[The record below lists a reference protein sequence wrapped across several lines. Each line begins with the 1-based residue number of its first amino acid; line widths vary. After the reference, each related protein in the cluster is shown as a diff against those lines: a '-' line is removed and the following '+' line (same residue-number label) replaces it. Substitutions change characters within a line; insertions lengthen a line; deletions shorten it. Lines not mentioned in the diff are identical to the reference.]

1 MKKILLYT
9 FSVLL
14 ILSCSSVSEED
25 SLIVEDFLIGY
36 WQYNNYQQVPSKW
49 YKNKVVLEIY
59 KENEDYDL
67 AASLFDIMLNNKLKN
82 VNMLGLQ
89 ETVVNEAAHLYFT
102 QLDKLTLTDF
112 PLKTLKTYVPKN
124 DWRNFGFD
132 YRIIFDW
139 NDPAVE
145 FNVQFVGPKK
155 KYYDWSHTVLDDKD
169 LLEDELNYGY
179 NTEEFVIEKSD
190 KGKWLINIENYTIQ
204 DESNP
209 TYIKYT
215 VFKNY
220 GRPNEIKKV
229 KVIDLNKL
237 KQKITLDV
245 LNYYN

>member
-1 MKKILLYT
+1 MKT
-9 FSVLL
+9 
-14 ILSCSSVSEED
+14 C
-25 SLIVEDFLIGY
+25 
-36 WQYNNYQQVPSKW
+36 QQIRS
-49 YKNKVVLEIY
+49 
-59 KENEDYDL
+59 
-67 AASLFDIMLNNKLKN
+67 
-82 VNMLGLQ
+82 
-89 ETVVNEAAHLYFT
+89 
-102 QLDKLTLTDF
+102 
-112 PLKTLKTYVPKN
+112 KTLKTYIPKN

-132 YRIIFDW
+132 YRIVFDW

-179 NTEEFVIEKSD
+179 NTEEFIIEKSD

-229 KVIDLNKL
+229 EVIDLNKL